1 MPAPG
6 VQYPNNSI
14 PFWDDGDEITCK
26 VDAVA
31 NGGLISG
38 SRFVRIAGNTVDG
51 TPLVRQCAAGESAF
65 GVSAFDGDAS
75 GQTAPDHI
83 TVWHARSKIVA
94 VKAGAALAAGGLVQ
108 SDAAGQAIPKAAGV
122 AVGTVIFDAALGD
135 QSAIDRSQLS

>member
-1 MPAPG
+1 MPVPG

-26 VDAVA
+26 VDPAS
-31 NGGLISG
+31 NGGLIAG

-65 GVSAFDGDAS
+65 GVSAFDGDAA

-83 TVWHARSKIVA
+83 TVWHSRAKIVA

-108 SDAAGQAIPKAAGV
+108 SDANGQAIPKAAGIG
-122 AVGTVIFDAALGD
+122 VGTVIFDAALGD
-135 QSAIDRSQLS
+135 QAAIDRSQTS

>member
-14 PFWDDGDEITCK
+14 PFWDDGDEITCR
-26 VDAVA
+26 VDAAA
-31 NGGLISG
+31 NGGLVAG

-51 TPLVRQCAAGESAF
+51 NPLVRQCAAGESAF
-65 GVSAFDGDAS
+65 GVAAFDGDAS

-83 TVWHARSKIVA
+83 TVWHSRAKIVA

-108 SDAAGQAIPKAAGV
+108 SDANGQAIPHAAGI
-122 AVGTVIFDAALGD
+122 AVGTAIFDAALGD
-135 QSAIDRSQLS
+135 QAAIDRSQTA